1 MRFVT
6 LRTADHRSRSLVV
19 QAGFTLVEL
28 MVALSIGAVLLMA
41 AAPSFSD
48 YMQNS
53 RLRESGNTVYVQ
65 TLLAQSEAI
74 KRNSVVRL
82 STNGAVIQVIDQSD
96 PANPVVLRE
105 SRLADAVSAGAAA
118 TIDFGP
124 EGRPT
129 DLADH
134 SVDMSMSGAT
144 CSSQIRCPGLRV
156 DAGGGVRL
164 CNDRTGTC

>member
-6 LRTADHRSRSLVV
+6 FHTKVGR
-19 QAGFTLVEL
+19 QAGLTLVEL
-28 MVALSIGAVLLMA
+28 MVALAIAAVLLMT

-48 YMQNS
+48 YIQNS

-74 KRNSVVRL
+74 KRNSTVRL
-82 STNGAVIQVIDQSD
+82 STNGAVIQVLDQSD
-96 PANPVVLRE
+96 PANPVLLRE
-105 SRLADAVSAGAAA
+105 HRTADGVSTGSAA

-134 SVDMSMSGAT
+134 SVDLSISGAS

-164 CNDRTGTC
+164 CNDHTSTC